1 MELPKKKLSKKEI
14 LDYIAK
20 LKKDPGKKARLL
32 TDLGIAGAGMAGA
45 GAVAAVAGASVA
57 PIGFGITAL
66 TGLGIAVAAPVT
78 LVAGAAVV
86 GGAAAYG
93 VTQAVRYQSR
103 QHGTRE
109 QMIQQLNE
117 ILRDFKNSEQK
128 STVTDTDK
136 NKFTLLL
143 EEPLKLNL
151 LSEDDASD
159 LIVMVESG
167 QLSLMEAYRLVK
179 DILEEFQPGV
189 DKKAKTNLPLL
200 LKDVG

>member
-20 LKKDPGKKARLL
+20 LRKDPGKKTRLL

-66 TGLGIAVAAPVT
+66 TGFGMAVAAPVT

-86 GGAAAYG
+86 GGAAVYG
-93 VTQAVRYQSR
+93 VTQVVRYQSR

-109 QMIQQLNE
+109 QIIKQLNE
-117 ILRDFKNSEQK
+117 ILRDFKYSEQR

-151 LSEDDASD
+151 ISEEDASD

-167 QLSLMEAYRLVK
+167 QLSLLEAYKLVK

-189 DKKAKTNLPLL
+189 DKKAKTNLPRL
-200 LKDVG
+200 LKNVG